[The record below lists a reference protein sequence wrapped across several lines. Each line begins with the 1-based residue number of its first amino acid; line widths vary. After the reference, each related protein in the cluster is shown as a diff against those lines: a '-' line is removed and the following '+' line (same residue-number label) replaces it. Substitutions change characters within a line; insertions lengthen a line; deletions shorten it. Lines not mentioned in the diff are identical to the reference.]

1 MTHELIGGYPAAD
14 DHEQM
19 GRFLRYAFP
28 LGLKSF
34 AGLVSKSGE
43 HDCEREQ
50 LRGDSSVEKALL
62 ALIH

>member
-1 MTHELIGGYPAAD
+1 MTHELIGGYPATD
-14 DHEQM
+14 GHEQM

-34 AGLVSKSGE
+34 AGLVSKSSE
-43 HDCEREQ
+43 HGCEREQ